1 MVLRTTEERS
11 DSLRLKRS
19 WKTPMKTELGKKKAE
34 RFAVN
39 NLHLGDR
46 CIGIHYIIFS
56 SVCVTIS
63 IIKSLNCPEA

>member
-11 DSLRLKRS
+11 GSLCLKRS
-19 WKTPMKTELGKKKAE
+19 WKTPMKPELGKKKAE
-34 RFAVN
+34 RLAVN

-56 SVCVTIS
+56 SVYLTIS